1 VFAGPCRPPGSSRG
15 PTYTPAMIPRARP
28 RPWPRSR
35 RGTAVLAAVVAA
47 LVATIALV
55 ATPGVAAERTAR
67 ILMGEPA
74 TLDPAAA
81 GDAGSSA
88 VIAQLFEGL
97 TAIDPTQTLRPAL
110 AERWELRDGGRT
122 VVFTL
127 RDGLQFSD
135 GSSLTADDVR
145 RSWLRVIDPRAPS
158 PLASLLYD
166 VEGAHAYAAGSGD
179 ADAVGIRPAGS
190 TLEVRLTRPAAD
202 FPAIA
207 ASPTL
212 AVVPPAVGPD
222 PTALQPGPR
231 FVGSGGYLLAGRTTT
246 SLTLQAN
253 PRYWAGSPAIGEVT
267 LVSDIGG
274 RSQVDLFAAGEL
286 DWAPIWDF
294 DASWIAYD
302 PDMGPSLR
310 RWTEL
315 AVTYY
320 GFETR
325 RPPFDDPRV
334 RRAFAAAVDW
344 TRIVQLADGDEAL
357 PATSMVPPGIPGR
370 SDERFLLAFDP
381 AAARRL
387 LADAGYPDPAV
398 FPPVTLVTTG
408 TGYERAFLAQLRENL
423 GVEVRVEVV
432 DFDTYFTRLGGA
444 DSPDLWTMSWIA
456 DFPSPND
463 FLGILL
469 GTGQP
474 NNFGGWT
481 SPAFDDA
488 IAGAVG
494 TADPAAARRG
504 YDAAERILAEEVPV
518 IPVSYG
524 ASSALAR
531 EGLLGAATNGL
542 GILRLAGLAWADR

>member
-1 VFAGPCRPPGSSRG
+1 
-15 PTYTPAMIPRARP
+15 MIPRARP
-28 RPWPRSR
+28 RPWPRST

-231 FVGSGGYLLAGRTTT
+231 FVASGGYLLAGRTTT
-246 SLTLQAN
+246 SLTLEAN
-253 PRYWAGSPAIGEVT
+253 PRYWAGPPAIGEVT

-274 RSQVDLFAAGEL
+274 RSQVDLFAGGEL

-344 TRIVQLADGDEAL
+344 TRIVQLADGDGAL

-370 SDERFLLAFDP
+370 SGERFLPAFDP
-381 AAARRL
+381 AVARRL

-488 IAGAVG
+488 IARAVG